1 MFIKEFLITNFRS
14 IRNSGRIN
22 VEKDITTLIGKNES
36 GKSNILKALS
46 SFDDEYEYGKEDL
59 CTYSDAYDQLDRG
72 EIEESDIP
80 VIEIRFGFEEKDKE
94 KIEEIHNKLAK
105 LNEIVVTKYFD
116 NHYVIDLLTMD
127 FDELNMN
134 EEISK
139 RINQI
144 EKLTKDFREK
154 LEVKAKESDTLAN
167 LWPSYKGIISN
178 MESYEQFEN
187 KEEINSDF
195 KNFFEKLRKLSVQDK
210 SIKNVVESFIKETEI
225 LINEILEMISEDEDE
240 IFDKIIGI
248 LPRFMYFNTVE
259 ELEDKVPITKFTE
272 NLEDH
277 KTLYNLTKL
286 ASLNIDKLNEL
297 SSEERETTESHAE
310 ATIRGMI
317 NKSWTQ
323 EKVTVK
329 LRLEPNEIAV
339 FVKDNTGA
347 SDPPSRRSEGFKWF
361 LSFYIN
367 FMAESDKEL
376 KNTIILLD
384 DPGVYLHPSGQK
396 DLMKTLEEITKDNQ
410 IIFSTHSPFLID
422 RKKLNRIRIVSK
434 EEKGKGTK
442 IKDKFYKS
450 DYDALQPIRA
460 SIGMTMG
467 DSLFIDSNNILVEG
481 FSDWI
486 ILEAFNEQLL
496 KLGKKHLV
504 KASFLPVNGA
514 DKMPYFS
521 TILANEKIDFVILLD
536 YDAKGRRTKKELIE
550 EYGIDESLILLLNE
564 AINGKK
570 GKEIVI
576 EDLIDFNLYLEAV
589 NQAYKE
595 IFIKKLKK
603 KEMISP
609 TDLNYQRFSSL
620 NGFFKTNKLKRVDK
634 IKVAKHLAPLLHNG
648 REEIDE
654 TMFDRFEKLF
664 IEINKRLKGNK
675 N

>member
-634 IKVAKHLAPLLHNG
+634 IKVAKHLVPLLHNG

>member
-1 MFIKEFLITNFRS
+1 
-14 IRNSGRIN
+14 
-22 VEKDITTLIGKNES
+22 
-36 GKSNILKALS
+36 
-46 SFDDEYEYGKEDL
+46 
-59 CTYSDAYDQLDRG
+59 
-72 EIEESDIP
+72 
-80 VIEIRFGFEEKDKE
+80 
-94 KIEEIHNKLAK
+94 
-105 LNEIVVTKYFD
+105 
-116 NHYVIDLLTMD
+116 
-127 FDELNMN
+127 
-134 EEISK
+134 
-139 RINQI
+139 
-144 EKLTKDFREK
+144 
-154 LEVKAKESDTLAN
+154 
-167 LWPSYKGIISN
+167 
-178 MESYEQFEN
+178 
-187 KEEINSDF
+187 
-195 KNFFEKLRKLSVQDK
+195 
-210 SIKNVVESFIKETEI
+210 
-225 LINEILEMISEDEDE
+225 MISEDEDE